1 MKQLSF
7 FLKYIKYWFSAK
19 TAHGIHSPFVFE
31 LYNEAISKKGNY
43 YSFDKIEHLR
53 KKLLISKKEIEVT
66 DLGTGKSGKR
76 TVSEIAERSAKDKKY
91 CELLFRLAYHFKP
104 NSILELGTSL
114 GISTAYF
121 ASANPNAKVITIEG
135 CPNTANEA
143 KKNFESLVLNNIESV
158 VGDFDS
164 VLSAVLDRSQSERTP
179 SEKPAPKRSFGEA
192 SNLVFIDG
200 NHKKIPTL
208 NYFNQ
213 LLEHITN
220 NSVFIF
226 DDIHWSDEM
235 EEAWEEIKS
244 HPKVS
249 VTIDLFFLGLVFFRK
264 EQAKENFILR
274 F

>member
-1 MKQLSF
+1 MKKILF
-7 FLKYIKYWFSAK
+7 AFKYLKYLLSAK

-31 LYNEAISKKGNY
+31 LYNEVINKKGNY
-43 YSFDKIEHLR
+43 YSFDKIELLR
-53 KKLLISKKEIEVT
+53 RKLLISQKEIEVT

-76 TVSEIAERSAKDKKY
+76 MLSEIAERSAKDKKY

-104 NSILELGTSL
+104 NTILELGTSL
-114 GISTAYF
+114 GISTAYLS
-121 ASANPNAKVITIEG
+121 SANPNAKVVTIEG
-135 CPNTANEA
+135 CPNTSAEA
-143 KKNFESLVLNNIESV
+143 KKNFESLALNNIESV
-158 VGDFDS
+158 VGNFDS
-164 VLSAVLDRSQSERTP
+164 VLTSVVSRQS
-179 SEKPAPKRSFGEA
+179 SVD
-192 SNLVFIDG
+192 LVFIDG

-213 LLEHITN
+213 LLQHTTN
-220 NSVFIF
+220 DSVFVF

-244 HPKVS
+244 HPKVT

-264 EQAKENFILR
+264 EQAKENFILK